1 MKPTKL
7 KRNYILTGLLLS
19 TFLAAIE
26 GTVIGPAGPRI
37 VGDLGG
43 ARLLGWVF
51 TAYLLTM
58 SVTTPIF
65 GKISDLYGRK
75 PVFVI
80 SSLLFLAGSILS
92 GTAQSMG
99 QLIGFRA
106 LQGIGAG
113 GLVPVT
119 FTIIGDIYSIEERS
133 KIQGWI
139 SSVWGISSLIGPLL
153 GGYVVDSLNWRWA
166 FYFNVPFGLLS
177 LYFIIVY
184 LQERIEKRKVKVDVM
199 GALTFTVGVSA
210 LLIGLATGGQQLAWN
225 SPWLIGIFAAAA
237 CFLVLFFVAE
247 QRAEEPLVPL
257 KLFRI
262 RDIAFSNVT
271 SLLASALLIGLTSY
285 LPLWI
290 QGVLGQNATI
300 SGLALAP
307 MSIGWML
314 GSVLGSRWLLT
325 RGSRYTSLIGMVI
338 IALGAAGLAT
348 IHEATPI
355 WPLLIFNAL
364 YGIGFGFSFT
374 VFTIIAQSSVGYNLR
389 GASTALNSFVKSIG
403 QTIGVTA
410 FGTLINL
417 HIAAQTKNGTAAGI
431 PISQDDIDQLL
442 SPEKVHLLAPE
453 LWGELKQVLAQS
465 LHTLFIVMA
474 VIAAVGIVCALGL
487 RNRAPGQ
494 EEDAKAKADDPT
506 ADRA

>member
-1 MKPTKL
+1 MTAALQRK
-7 KRNYILTGLLLS
+7 YILIGLLLS

-58 SVTTPIF
+58 SVATPIF
-65 GKISDLYGRK
+65 GKISDLFGRK

-80 SSLLFLAGSILS
+80 SSLLFLAGSVMS
-92 GTAQSMG
+92 GTAYSMG

-113 GLVPVT
+113 GLIPVT
-119 FTIIGDIYSIEERS
+119 FTIIGDIYSMEERA
-133 KIQGWI
+133 KIQGLI

-153 GGYVVDSLNWRWA
+153 GGYVVDSLNWRWI

-177 LYFIIVY
+177 LFFIIRF
-184 LQERIEKRKVKVDVM
+184 LHERLEKRKVQIDYP
-199 GALTFTVGVSA
+199 GAITFTVGVTA
-210 LLIGLATGGQQLAWN
+210 LLIGLATGGQQLAWS
-225 SPWLIGIFAAAA
+225 SPWMIGVLAVAVCSLVFFFAVEKRAA
-237 CFLVLFFVAE
+237 
-247 QRAEEPLVPL
+247 EPLVPL

-262 RDIAFSNVT
+262 RDIAFSNLT

-290 QGVLGQNATI
+290 QGVLGKNATV
-300 SGLALAP
+300 SGLVLAP
-307 MSIGWML
+307 MSLGWML
-314 GSVLGSRWLLT
+314 GSVLGSRWLIT
-325 RGSRYTSLIGMVI
+325 RGSRYTSLIGMVVI
-338 IALGAAGLAT
+338 GLGAAGLAAMT
-348 IHEATPI
+348 AGTPL
-355 WPLLIFNAL
+355 WLLLVFNAL

-374 VFTIIAQSSVGYNLR
+374 VFTIIAQSSVGYSLR

-410 FGTLINL
+410 FGALINL
-417 HIAAQTKNGTAAGI
+417 HIAAQTKGGSVAGV
-431 PISQDDIDQLL
+431 PVSQSDIDRLL

-453 LWGELKQVLAQS
+453 LWSQLKHVLGQS
-465 LHTLFIVMA
+465 LHLLFIVMA
-474 VIAAVGIVCALGL
+474 VIAAAGVFCALGL
-487 RNRAPGQ
+487 RNRAPG
-494 EEDAKAKADDPT
+494 EEGEDAGAAKRPY
-506 ADRA
+506 